1 MFRLP
6 AVETAS
12 TQTMSASADEEG
24 IRQLGPRGPR
34 RLKPRLYKQSPPPRT
49 KIELTSCFIPNSIMQ
64 ESPQIKNPSITLYP
78 FHLRDD
84 GDEGYDA
91 VAKNAQSLWENLA
104 DNVGT
109 QFNSNEL
116 KSLRDKLV
124 CYKDKQYYPQGEQEN
139 QNNGRL
145 LTPDGKTLKFQPITQ
160 PDKPKIYGSIEALR
174 IHDTYTADLTFNY
187 KDDTIKVADLTR
199 LNPEGCLL
207 PNAIKPS
214 LGQTL
219 LLYAAPAVYDTYP
232 KLADECVTAF
242 VHNQQQASPQ
252 FRAEG
257 ILFGSPIFEYDS
269 REDDASKRCHILVW
283 LQDNPQTLNLVAK
296 SAFNSYLMNLLCS
309 RAKIVFVYRKA
320 QKKYRTAQQIV
331 GELEK
336 KLPEL
341 DEIQGEQDRQ
351 VKLQKLKKFLAE
363 VRTKM
368 LACAQQVRYLQ
379 EDRNTID
386 TNAENYA
393 EALTRIRSL
402 SIEGDNLDFWQ
413 KFLDLAEGKY
423 QRQIEIDLNYLIA
436 SQDLFQQSISTVR
449 GMVEIE
455 QVEFDRE
462 QEDNEKKRDR
472 QLENIIFFVGTAIG
486 GGQIF
491 SAAYSLIKE
500 ETPIQWQ
507 PDFSLPLHPFSATIL
522 WSLLFGLGF
531 GLFTLGIAVLARK
544 IFSKH

>member
-1 MFRLP
+1 
-6 AVETAS
+6 
-12 TQTMSASADEEG
+12 
-24 IRQLGPRGPR
+24 
-34 RLKPRLYKQSPPPRT
+34 
-49 KIELTSCFIPNSIMQ
+49 MQ
-64 ESPQIKNPSITLYP
+64 EPQQIKNPSITLYP

-84 GDEGYDA
+84 SDEGYDA

-116 KSLRDKLV
+116 KSLREKLI
-124 CYKDKQYYPQGEQEN
+124 CYKDKQYYPQGEQEKP
-139 QNNGRL
+139 NNGKL
-145 LTPDGKTLKFQPITQ
+145 LTDDGKTLKFQPITQ
-160 PDKPKIYGSIEALR
+160 PDNPKIYGSIYPLR
-174 IHDTYTADLTFNY
+174 IHDTYTADLTFY
-187 KDDTIKVADLTR
+187 YQDATIKVADLNQ
-199 LNPEGCLL
+199 LNPQGCLL

-219 LLYAAPAVYDTYP
+219 LLYAAPAVYETYP

-242 VHNQQQASPQ
+242 VHNQQQASPE

-269 REDDASKRCHILVW
+269 REDDAAKRCHILVW
-283 LQDNPQTLNLVAK
+283 LQDNPETLQFAT
-296 SAFNSYLMNLLCS
+296 STFNSYLMNLLCS
-309 RAKIVFVYRKA
+309 RAKIVFVYREA
-320 QKKYRTAQQIV
+320 RKKYRIAQQIV
-331 GELEK
+331 GELENN
-336 KLPEL
+336 LPKFG
-341 DEIQGEQDRQ
+341 EIEREQDRQ
-351 VKLQKLKKFLAE
+351 VKLRNLKDLLAE

-368 LACAQQVRYLQ
+368 LACTQQVRYLQ

-386 TNAENYA
+386 INAENYG

-413 KFLDLAEGKY
+413 RFLDLAENTY

-462 QEDNEKKRDR
+462 KEERERQRDRDQIQLYREKEEEEKIRDREQIQLYQQKEEEEKIRDR

-491 SAAYSLIKE
+491 SAAYPLIKD
-500 ETPIQWQ
+500 TPIQWQ
-507 PDFSLPLHPFSATIL
+507 PDSSLPLHPFAATIL

-531 GLFTLGIAVLARK
+531 GLLMLGMAVLIRK
-544 IFSKH
+544 IFR

>member
-1 MFRLP
+1 
-6 AVETAS
+6 
-12 TQTMSASADEEG
+12 
-24 IRQLGPRGPR
+24 
-34 RLKPRLYKQSPPPRT
+34 
-49 KIELTSCFIPNSIMQ
+49 MQ
-64 ESPQIKNPSITLYP
+64 EPPQIKNPSITLYP

-84 GDEGYDA
+84 SDEGCDA

-116 KSLRDKLV
+116 KSLRDKLI
-124 CYKDKQYYPQGEQEN
+124 CYKDKQYYPQGEKEKP
-139 QNNGRL
+139 NNDKL
-145 LTPDGKTLKFQPITQ
+145 LTDDGKTLKFQPITQ
-160 PDKPKIYGSIEALR
+160 PDNPKIYGSISALQ
-174 IHDTYTADLTFNY
+174 IHDTYTADLTFY
-187 KDDTIKVADLTR
+187 YQDTTIKVADLHQ

-214 LGQTL
+214 VGQTL
-219 LLYAAPAVYDTYP
+219 LLYAAPAVYDTYR
-232 KLADECVTAF
+232 KLADECVIAF
-242 VHNQQQASPQ
+242 VHNQQQASPE

-269 REDDASKRCHILVW
+269 REDDAAKRCHILVW
-283 LQDNPQTLNLVAK
+283 LQNNPQTLQFATSTFNL
-296 SAFNSYLMNLLCS
+296 YLIKLLCS
-309 RAKIVFVYRKA
+309 RAKIVFVYGEA
-320 QKKYRTAQQIV
+320 LESYRTAQQIV

-341 DEIQGEQDRQ
+341 DEIEGEQDRQ

-363 VRTKM
+363 VRTKI

-402 SIEGDNLDFWQ
+402 CIDGDNLDFWQ
-413 KFLDLAEGKY
+413 RFLDLAEGKY

-462 QEDNEKKRDR
+462 KEERERQRDREQIQLYQQKEEDEKIRDREQIDLYREKEEEEKKRDR

-491 SAAYSLIKE
+491 SAAYPLIK
-500 ETPIQWQ
+500 ETPIQWRL
-507 PDFSLPLHPFSATIL
+507 DSSLPLHPFAATIL
-522 WSLLFGLGF
+522 WSLLFGLVF
-531 GLFTLGIAVLARK
+531 GWLMLRIAPLIRK
-544 IFSKH
+544 IIR

>member
-1 MFRLP
+1 
-6 AVETAS
+6 
-12 TQTMSASADEEG
+12 
-24 IRQLGPRGPR
+24 
-34 RLKPRLYKQSPPPRT
+34 
-49 KIELTSCFIPNSIMQ
+49 MQ
-64 ESPQIKNPSITLYP
+64 EPPQIKNPSITLYP

-109 QFNSNEL
+109 GFNSNKL
-116 KSLRDKLV
+116 KSLRENLI

-139 QNNGRL
+139 PNNGEL
-145 LTPDGKTLKFQPITQ
+145 LTSDGKTLDLQPITQ
-160 PDKPKIYGSIEALR
+160 PDLPKLSGSIYALR

-187 KDDTIKVADLTR
+187 KNATNNLGDLNQ
-199 LNPEGCLL
+199 LNPQGCLL
-207 PNAIKPS
+207 SNAIKPS

-219 LLYAAPAVYDTYP
+219 LLYAAPAVYDTYR

-242 VHNQQQASPQ
+242 FHNQQQASPE

-269 REDDASKRCHILVW
+269 REDDASKRCHILVG
-283 LQDNPQTLNLVAK
+283 LQDNPQTLQSVTQT
-296 SAFNSYLMNLLCS
+296 FNFYLMNLLCS
-309 RAKIVFVYRKA
+309 RAKIVFVYRETRKRYG
-320 QKKYRTAQQIV
+320 QAQQIV

-336 KLPEL
+336 KLPEF
-341 DEIQGEQDRQ
+341 DEIEREQDRQ
-351 VKLQKLKKFLAE
+351 VKLQKLKKLLAE

-386 TNAENYA
+386 INAENYG
-393 EALTRIRSL
+393 ESLTRIRSL
-402 SIEGDNLDFWQ
+402 CIEGDNLDFWQ
-413 KFLDLAEGKY
+413 RFLDLAEGKY

-462 QEDNEKKRDR
+462 KEERERQRDREQIQLYREKEEEEKIRDREQIELYKQNEDKEKKRDR

-491 SAAYSLIKE
+491 SAAYPLIKD
-500 ETPIQWQ
+500 TPIRWQ
-507 PDFSLPLHPFSATIL
+507 PDFSLPLHPFAATIL
-522 WSLLFGLGF
+522 WSLLFGLVF
-531 GLFTLGIAVLARK
+531 GLLMLGVAVLIRK
-544 IFSKH
+544 IFR

>member
-1 MFRLP
+1 
-6 AVETAS
+6 
-12 TQTMSASADEEG
+12 
-24 IRQLGPRGPR
+24 
-34 RLKPRLYKQSPPPRT
+34 
-49 KIELTSCFIPNSIMQ
+49 MQ
-64 ESPQIKNPSITLYP
+64 EPQQIKNPSITLYP

-84 GDEGYDA
+84 SDEGYDA

-116 KSLRDKLV
+116 KSLREKLI
-124 CYKDKQYYPQGEQEN
+124 CYKDKQYYPQGEQEKP
-139 QNNGRL
+139 NNRKL
-145 LTPDGKTLKFQPITQ
+145 LIPDGKTLKFQPITQ
-160 PDKPKIYGSIEALR
+160 PDNPKIYGSIYARR
-174 IHDTYTADLTFNY
+174 IQDTYTAELTFYYQNA
-187 KDDTIKVADLTR
+187 TIKVSELNQ
-199 LNPEGCLL
+199 LNPQGCLL
-207 PNAIKPS
+207 PNAIQPS

-219 LLYAAPAVYDTYP
+219 LLYAAPAVYYTYRQ
-232 KLADECVTAF
+232 LADESVTAF
-242 VHNQQQASPQ
+242 VRNQQQASPK

-269 REDDASKRCHILVW
+269 PEDDASKRCHILVW
-283 LQDNPQTLNLVAK
+283 LEDDPETLK
-296 SAFNSYLMNLLCS
+296 SVTSTFNYYLTNLLCY
-309 RAKIVFVYRKA
+309 RAKIVFVYREARKE
-320 QKKYRTAQQIV
+320 YHTAQQIV

-336 KLPEL
+336 KLPEFS
-341 DEIQGEQDRQ
+341 EIEREQDRQ
-351 VKLQKLKKFLAE
+351 VKLQKLKDLLAE

-379 EDRNTID
+379 EGRNTID
-386 TNAENYA
+386 TNAENYG
-393 EALTRIRSL
+393 ESLTRIRSL
-402 SIEGDNLDFWQ
+402 CIEGDNLDFWQ

-491 SAAYSLIKE
+491 SAAYPLIKD
-500 ETPIQWQ
+500 TPIRWQ
-507 PDFSLPLHPFSATIL
+507 PDFSLPLHPFAATIL
-522 WSLLFGLGF
+522 WSLLFGLVF
-531 GLFTLGIAVLARK
+531 GLLMLGVAVLIRK
-544 IFSKH
+544 IFR

>member
-1 MFRLP
+1 
-6 AVETAS
+6 
-12 TQTMSASADEEG
+12 
-24 IRQLGPRGPR
+24 
-34 RLKPRLYKQSPPPRT
+34 
-49 KIELTSCFIPNSIMQ
+49 MQ
-64 ESPQIKNPSITLYP
+64 EPPQIKNPSITLYP

-84 GDEGYDA
+84 SDEGCDA

-139 QNNGRL
+139 PNNDKL
-145 LTPDGKTLKFQPITQ
+145 LISDGKTLNFLPITQ
-160 PDKPKIYGSIEALR
+160 PDKPKLYGSIYPLR
-174 IHDTYTADLTFNY
+174 IHDTYTADLTFYY
-187 KDDTIKVADLTR
+187 KNVTIKVSDLNQ
-199 LNPEGCLL
+199 LNPQGCLL

-219 LLYAAPAVYDTYP
+219 LLYVAPAVYDTYP
-232 KLADECVTAF
+232 KLAEECVTAF
-242 VHNQQQASPQ
+242 VHNQQQASLE
-252 FRAEG
+252 FRAAG
-257 ILFGSPIFEYDS
+257 VLFGSPIFEYDS
-269 REDDASKRCHILVW
+269 REDDAAKRCHILVW
-283 LQDNPQTLNLVAK
+283 LQDNPQTLQFATSTFNL
-296 SAFNSYLMNLLCS
+296 YLMNLLCS
-309 RAKIVFVYRKA
+309 RAKIVFVYREA
-320 QKKYRTAQQIV
+320 RKKYRKAQQIV

-336 KLPEL
+336 KLPKFG
-341 DEIQGEQDRQ
+341 EIEGEQDRQ
-351 VKLQKLKKFLAE
+351 VKLQKLKDLLAE

-462 QEDNEKKRDR
+462 KEERERLRDREQIQLYQQKEEDEKIRDREQIDLYREKEEEEKKRDR

-491 SAAYSLIKE
+491 SAAYPLIK
-500 ETPIQWQ
+500 ETPIQWRL
-507 PDFSLPLHPFSATIL
+507 DSSLPLHPFAATIL
-522 WSLLFGLGF
+522 WSLLFGLVF
-531 GLFTLGIAVLARK
+531 GWLMLRIAPLIRK
-544 IFSKH
+544 IIR